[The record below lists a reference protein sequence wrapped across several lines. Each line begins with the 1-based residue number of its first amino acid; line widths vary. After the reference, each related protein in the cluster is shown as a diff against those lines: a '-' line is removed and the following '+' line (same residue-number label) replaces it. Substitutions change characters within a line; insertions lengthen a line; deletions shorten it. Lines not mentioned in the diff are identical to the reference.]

1 MSDDKRQSL
10 NVAPGMTL
18 PGMLKTASST
28 FGKKPWMRKKVSGLW
43 HEYSWHEG
51 YDKVRH
57 FSLGLTSLG
66 FQPGDTLC
74 IMGDSDAQW
83 FWAEIAAQAAGG
95 SALGLSCARS
105 AGEIKAALRQF
116 GVKFVAA
123 QDREQVGKLLE
134 IKGDVPSLL
143 KVIYWNTRG
152 IEVDL
157 DPMLISFDK
166 VAQAGQKLD
175 ASQSGGFEERLAR
188 IKPSDAAII
197 RCDSVDGS
205 VVQSTT
211 LTHEGIL
218 TAIEGLRSTDHFHVG
233 DRWFSSSQAEGTAE
247 QTLGLAG
254 SLISGMCIEF
264 PENPD
269 TAQQD
274 LREVGSSFVCYPSA
288 LWEAMVA
295 TVKDRV
301 EKTTLLKRA
310 LAKLAGLVGS
320 RRGDARLKGRKPGL
334 FSRAAAALAEFTFYR
349 PLKARI
355 GLANTKRVYAFGT
368 ELTPG
373 TLRALLDMGLDVR
386 QLEVSGAT
394 VALRRG
400 ASGVQAD
407 AAGKA

>member
-1 MSDDKRQSL
+1 M
-10 NVAPGMTL
+10 N
-18 PGMLKTASST
+18 
-28 FGKKPWMRKKVSGLW
+28 
-43 HEYSWHEG
+43 
-51 YDKVRH
+51 
-57 FSLGLTSLG
+57 
-66 FQPGDTLC
+66 
-74 IMGDSDAQW
+74 
-83 FWAEIAAQAAGG
+83 
-95 SALGLSCARS
+95 
-105 AGEIKAALRQF
+105 
-116 GVKFVAA
+116 
-123 QDREQVGKLLE
+123 KLLE

-143 KVIYWNTRG
+143 KVIYWNARG
-152 IEVDL
+152 IEADE
-157 DPMLISFDK
+157 DPLLAGFDK
-166 VAQAGQKLD
+166 VVKTGRDLE
-175 ASQSGGFEERLAR
+175 ASQSGAFDQRMSQ

-211 LTHEGIL
+211 LTHEGLL

-233 DRWFSSSQAEGTAE
+233 DRWFSSTQAEGTVE

-254 SLISGMCIEF
+254 SLTSGMCIEF

-288 LWEAMVA
+288 IWEAMVA

-301 EKTTLLKRA
+301 EKTTLVKRA
-310 LAKLAGLVGS
+310 LAKMAGLVGS
-320 RRGDARLKGRKPGL
+320 RRGEARLKGRKPGL
-334 FSRAAAALAEFTFYR
+334 FSRAAAVLAEFVFYR

-355 GLANTKRVYAFGT
+355 GLANTKRVYAFGN

-373 TLRALLDMGLDVR
+373 TLRTLLDMGLDVR

-400 ASGVQAD
+400 AGGVQAD
-407 AAGKA
+407 GAGKA